1 MNKIHTKKEVPSV
14 ELSLRQPIHRKEDFP
29 MNDFTTEIVQTL
41 VTKGDLNEL
50 FRSHLERAVNTL
62 LRTELTAFLEYEK
75 YDRTGFNSGNSRNG
89 SYSRSIKTEYGELTL
104 EIPRDRNGEFKQQ
117 TVPAYRR
124 TNDTLEETVIHLFRK
139 GITMSEIADLIEKM
153 YGHHYTPQTMS
164 NITKSFTEEVTAFK
178 GRELHDRYAAIY
190 MDATYIP
197 LKRKTVAK
205 EAIHIAVGIRP
216 DGSKE
221 VLSYAI
227 APTESIT
234 IWEEILLDLQERGLK
249 NVLLFI
255 TDGLKGMVG
264 AISRFYPKA
273 RFQHCCVHVSRN
285 ISHKVRVDDRKEVC
299 DDFKMVYQASSKK
312 AGIVSFDISVPN
324 QKFDGMI
331 LGGIQVKRESQQ
343 KKKAGLTTD
352 YDYVLGLMLSQNET
366 KVNPNLELISI
377 SPEVISKNAG
387 ITVKLKNT
395 QPVNISKVHMIG
407 KIYKEEDQK
416 NPVISREIKDG
427 GIAPSSSFTIN
438 FFNGT
443 VGATKPL
450 DAGKYLLKL
459 DFTDVFNKQ
468 WHFEQKFDISK
479 KEAQTVNTKV
489 FTVKKDNTLL
499 FIIIGILVALLVMII
514 IFLIIYF
521 VKRKRRE
528 Q

>member
-1 MNKIHTKKEVPSV
+1 MVCRSIILKMGEDIVKRTFYTCIVLIIGLFATTGVVYAEQEAELVNFSV
-14 ELSLRQPIHRKEDFP
+14 EPIFSA
-29 MNDFTTEIVQTL
+29 NQ
-41 VTKGDLNEL
+41 
-50 FRSHLERAVNTL
+50 LER
-62 LRTELTAFLEYEK
+62 
-75 YDRTGFNSGNSRNG
+75 GNSFFDLSVKPEEKTTVKVKINNFSEQQQKFAIDVNRAETNG
-89 SYSRSIKTEYGELTL
+89 NLVIDYSGE
-104 EIPRDRNGEFKQQ
+104 INKSSP
-117 TVPAYRR
+117 
-124 TNDTLEETVIHLFRK
+124 
-139 GITMSEIADLIEKM
+139 
-153 YGHHYTPQTMS
+153 S
-164 NITKSFTEEVTAFK
+164 NE
-178 GRELHDRYAAIY
+178 
-190 MDATYIP
+190 MDIQKWVKYP
-197 LKRKTVAK
+197 KTV
-205 EAIHIAVGIRP
+205 
-216 DGSKE
+216 
-221 VLSYAI
+221 
-227 APTESIT
+227 T
-234 IWEEILLDLQERGLK
+234 IPG
-249 NVLLFI
+249 
-255 TDGLKGMVG
+255 
-264 AISRFYPKA
+264 
-273 RFQHCCVHVSRN
+273 
-285 ISHKVRVDDRKEVC
+285 
-299 DDFKMVYQASSKK
+299 KK
-312 AGIVSFDISVPN
+312 AGIVAFDISVPN